1 MDLTSRVPTILVVF
15 GITVA
20 SILFSLAV
28 VVVFAPFIGVT
39 LTRQVVAFVVA
50 VPVIGAPAITIPL
63 LAANQ
68 RLRKVRGALYTQAR
82 VDELTGLPNRR
93 AFFEAAVVAVASRG
107 PESPP
112 LAVLMI
118 DIDRF
123 KTVNDTYGHE
133 AGDELLRA
141 LAAAIANTVATT
153 GARRTTVARIGG
165 EEFAV
170 LVEGLVPTA
179 VGRLAESVCRNVRA
193 LAVVHG
199 DATLAAT
206 VSGGVALSR
215 EGGVDDGLRLADD
228 AVYAAKYAGRDRWA
242 FADGRSP
249 PLRADGRPP
258 AARAT

>member
-20 SILFSLAV
+20 GILSSLAV
-28 VVVFAPFIGVT
+28 VVVLAPFIGVT

-68 RLRKVRGALYTQAR
+68 RLRKARGALYTQAR

-93 AFFEAAVVAVASRG
+93 AFFEATVVAFASRR
-107 PESPP
+107 PESAP

-123 KTVNDTYGHE
+123 KAVNDTYGHE
-133 AGDELLRA
+133 AGDVLLRGV
-141 LAAAIANTVATT
+141 AAAIADTVAAA
-153 GARRTTVARIGG
+153 GARRSIVARIGG
-165 EEFAV
+165 EEFAA

-179 VGRLAESVCRNVRA
+179 VGRLAETVCRNVRA
-193 LAVVHG
+193 LALVHG
-199 DATLAAT
+199 EAKLGAT
-206 VSGGVALSR
+206 VSVGVALSR
-215 EGGVDDGLRLADD
+215 EGGVDD
-228 AVYAAKYAGRDRWA
+228 AVYAAKHAGRDRWA
-242 FADGRSP
+242 FADGRLPS
-249 PLRADGRPP
+249 LRADGRPP